1 MTLTFKREQVTV
13 CPKTF
18 VYLRAEVF
26 LQRAQS
32 RHAVQFY
39 QGDRSACGS
48 WVEQQFY
55 FRGRAAIRVPA
66 SRTVRDR
73 AQCKIERKKNA
84 KKRNTDSVVFNML
97 SNNSY
102 LATLNVRI

>member
-39 QGDRSACGS
+39 QGDRSACASG
-48 WVEQQFY
+48 VEQQFY

-66 SRTVRDR
+66 SRTLRER
-73 AQCKIERKKNA
+73 AQCEIERKKR
-84 KKRNTDSVVFNML
+84 KETKH
-97 SNNSY
+97 
-102 LATLNVRI
+102 